1 MLEELKEHFI
11 LLRDTVRRVPDED
24 CSRQYHPD
32 LSPLG
37 WHLGHCIFTEIYWV
51 QEVLL
56 NNSSRSEALK
66 TLYVPELSP
75 KPGRAA
81 ALPDAPALCAWAQEV
96 RLEHDALLPNLLNSG
111 RDHRLLQNAFLLSF
125 LIQHYAQHYETTMY
139 VHVQRRGQTAAAEI
153 LLPALSTLP
162 LRTDAVTVPAAQYEI
177 GAAANSRPYDNEK
190 PCFTAR
196 LEPFDIARQPVS
208 NGEFLSFVED
218 GGYERSS
225 LWSPAGW
232 QWRQELGV
240 DLPDHWRRDGAGN
253 IYGIDDTGCR
263 ALDAGDPVYGL
274 SLYEAGA
281 FATWAGARLPH
292 EYEWEAAKKEGVL
305 QGDGQV
311 WEWCRNPLHPY
322 AGFKAFPYEGYSVPY
337 FDSRHFVLRGGSDYT
352 RPCIKRPTFR
362 NYYEANKRHIHA
374 GLRLVWSQ

>member
-11 LLRDTVRRVPDED
+11 LLRESVRRVPDED
-24 CSRQYHPD
+24 WCRQYHPD

-56 NNSSRSEALK
+56 NDSSRSQDLK
-66 TLYVPELSP
+66 ALYVPELSP
-75 KPGRAA
+75 KPWRAA
-81 ALPDAPALCAWAQEV
+81 ALPDARALCNWAQEV
-96 RLEHDALLPNLLNSG
+96 RQEHDVLLPGLLNSG
-111 RDHRLLQNAFLLSF
+111 RNHRLLQDAFLLSF

-139 VHVQRRGQTAAAEI
+139 VHVQRLGQTATAET
-153 LLPALSTLP
+153 LLPALCTLP
-162 LRTDAVTVPAAQYEI
+162 LCTDAVTVPAAHYEI

-196 LEPFDIARQPVS
+196 LESFDIARQPVT
-208 NGEFLSFVED
+208 NGEFLTFVED

-225 LWSPAGW
+225 LWSAAGW
-232 QWRQELGV
+232 QWRQELCV
-240 DLPDHWRRDGAGN
+240 DRPDHWRRDGAGN
-253 IYGIDDTGCR
+253 IYSIDDTGCQ
-263 ALDAGDPVYGL
+263 ALAAEDPVYGV
-274 SLYEAGA
+274 SLYEADA

-292 EYEWEAAKKEGVL
+292 EYEWEVAKKDGVL

-322 AGFKAFPYEGYSVPY
+322 AGFEAFPYEGYSVPY
-337 FDSRHFVLRGGSDYT
+337 FDGRHFVLRGGSDYT
-352 RPCIKRPTFR
+352 RRCIKRPTFR

-374 GLRLVWSQ
+374 GLRLVWS